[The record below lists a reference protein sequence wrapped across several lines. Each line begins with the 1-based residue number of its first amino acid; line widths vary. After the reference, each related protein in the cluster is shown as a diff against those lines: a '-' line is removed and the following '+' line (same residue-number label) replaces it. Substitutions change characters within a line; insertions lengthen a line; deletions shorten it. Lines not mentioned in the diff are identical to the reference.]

1 MSSIEEKLWDYIDGN
16 CTPAEHEAIDVLIA
30 QDENYRT
37 KYLELLALNREI
49 AAMEFDE
56 PSMAFT
62 YNVMETIRADH
73 AKKPLKAKVNG
84 FIIKGIAWFF
94 ILTIAALVVILL
106 ASIKWHTAGTVAP
119 VIDVKSYLNGPALQV
134 FLFFDVV
141 LALFLFDSVL
151 RKRFVTKN
159 S

>member
-1 MSSIEEKLWDYIDGN
+1 MSSVEEKLWDYIDGN

-30 QDENYRT
+30 EDENYRE

-49 AAMEFDE
+49 AAMEIDE

-62 YNVMETIRADH
+62 YNVMETIRADY
-73 AKKPLKAKVNG
+73 AKKPLKAKVNS
-84 FIIKGIAWFF
+84 FIVKGIAGFF
-94 ILTIAALVVILL
+94 ILTITALVVILL
-106 ASIKWHTAGTVAP
+106 ASIKWHSGGATAP
-119 VIDVKSYLNGPALQV
+119 VIDEKSFLSGPALQA

-141 LALFLFDSVL
+141 LGLFLFDSVL
-151 RKRFVTKN
+151 RKRFVAKN

>member
-1 MSSIEEKLWDYIDGN
+1 MSSIEEKLWGYIDGD
-16 CTPAEHEAIDVLIA
+16 CTAQEHEAIDVLIA
-30 QDENYRT
+30 HDENYRK

-49 AAMEFDE
+49 AAMEIDE

-73 AKKPLKAKVNG
+73 AKKPLKAAVNS
-84 FIIKGIAWFF
+84 FIVKGIAWFF
-94 ILTIAALVVILL
+94 ILTITALVVILL
-106 ASIKWHTAGTVAP
+106 ASINWHTGNTTAP
-119 VIDVKSYLNGPALQV
+119 VADVKNFLNGPALQA

-141 LALFLFDSVL
+141 LVLFLFDSVL
-151 RKRFVTKN
+151 RKRFIARN